1 MIAQEK
7 TDKIKN
13 LAIELFPINRS
24 LTGKG
29 NIKTLKYIKKKINR
43 NFKIKKVKSNTQC
56 YDWTIPKE
64 WNISFGRL
72 TDENNNIICDFRRN
86 NIEVMGYSHPIKKIL
101 NYNELK
107 KHLFYI
113 KNKPNVIPYITS
125 YYKKNWG
132 FCIKY
137 NEFKKLSKYK
147 KYKVNIK
154 SSLKD
159 GKMVYGE
166 YNLKGKSKKTILL
179 TSYICHPSMAN
190 NELSG
195 ILTICDLIKNLKR
208 SYYSIKILL
217 IPETIGALYVLM
229 SQKHFLKNELIAGIN
244 LTCTGLNGPYTK
256 ISTINENTY
265 IDRIFDRVGKKNGNY
280 RKLSFLKRGS
290 NERQFGC
297 QNLNL
302 PFISFCRK
310 RFGEYKE
317 YHTSNDNLDLLDYKE
332 VLNSSKFI
340 QKIIQEINN
349 NKIYIKNKIGE
360 PFLQKYN
367 LIKAT
372 TTRSNME
379 SKKRKIISD
388 LIAYV
393 DRSAD
398 LKFLS
403 QKFKINEKKLFK
415 IANKIEKLGIIKK
428 I

>member
-1 MIAQEK
+1 
-7 TDKIKN
+7 
-13 LAIELFPINRS
+13 
-24 LTGKG
+24 
-29 NIKTLKYIKKKINR
+29 
-43 NFKIKKVKSNTQC
+43 
-56 YDWTIPKE
+56 
-64 WNISFGRL
+64 
-72 TDENNNIICDFRRN
+72 
-86 NIEVMGYSHPIKKIL
+86 MGYSHPIKKIL

-107 KHLFYI
+107 KHLFYM
-113 KNKPNVIPYITS
+113 KNKPNVIPYVTS

-137 NEFKKLSKYK
+137 NEFKKLNKYK

-154 SSLKD
+154 SSQKN
-159 GKMVYGE
+159 GNMVYGE

-179 TSYICHPSMAN
+179 TSYICHPSLAN

-217 IPETIGALYVLM
+217 IPETIGAIYFLK
-229 SQKHFLKNELIAGIN
+229 SQKDFIKNELIAGIN
-244 LTCTGLNGPYTK
+244 LTCTGINGPYTK

-265 IDRIFDRVGKKNGNY
+265 IDRIFDRVGKRYENY
-280 RKLSFLKRGS
+280 RRLSFLHRGS

-310 RFGEYKE
+310 KPGEYKE
-317 YHTSNDNLDLLDYKE
+317 YHTSADNLDILNYKE
-332 VLNSSKFI
+332 LLNSSKFI

-360 PFLQKYN
+360 PFFQKYN

-372 TTRSNME
+372 GTLSNMY
-379 SKKRKIISD
+379 SKKRRLMSN

-393 DRSAD
+393 DRSVD

-403 QKFKINEKKLFK
+403 QKFKINEKKLLK
-415 IANKIEKLGIIKK
+415 IANKIEKFGIIKK

>member
-1 MIAQEK
+1 M
-7 TDKIKN
+7 
-13 LAIELFPINRS
+13 
-24 LTGKG
+24 
-29 NIKTLKYIKKKINR
+29 
-43 NFKIKKVKSNTQC
+43 
-56 YDWTIPKE
+56 
-64 WNISFGRL
+64 
-72 TDENNNIICDFRRN
+72 
-86 NIEVMGYSHPIKKIL
+86 
-101 NYNELK
+101 
-107 KHLFYI
+107 
-113 KNKPNVIPYITS
+113 
-125 YYKKNWG
+125 
-132 FCIKY
+132 
-137 NEFKKLSKYK
+137 
-147 KYKVNIK
+147 
-154 SSLKD
+154 
-159 GKMVYGE
+159 
-166 YNLKGKSKKTILL
+166 
-179 TSYICHPSMAN
+179 
-190 NELSG
+190 
-195 ILTICDLIKNLKR
+195 
-208 SYYSIKILL
+208 
-217 IPETIGALYVLM
+217 
-229 SQKHFLKNELIAGIN
+229 
-244 LTCTGLNGPYTK
+244 NGPYTK